1 MAGLGWPAIASPEK
15 CHAKNCRKSNL
26 GSIVAGTGPTSA
38 GFQPVST
45 ILELAMHLIPIL
57 AASTLLLA
65 GTAIAAAASSSRI
78 AETGAFLL
86 GNAHRCGVA
95 DERVVRAGKVI
106 RQLIVAASDDASKQ
120 TAAKSRFAEVFR
132 ASAHPEGDG
141 HAVIPPCKTVVMQ
154 FERLEQFRDH
164 AGTR

>member
-1 MAGLGWPAIASPEK
+1 M
-15 CHAKNCRKSNL
+15 
-26 GSIVAGTGPTSA
+26 
-38 GFQPVST
+38 
-45 ILELAMHLIPIL
+45 LELAMHLLPIF

-65 GTAIAAAASSSRI
+65 GTEIAAAASSSRI

-106 RQLIVAASDDASKQ
+106 RQLIVAAADDASEQ
-120 TAAKSRFAEVFR
+120 TAAKSRFAEIFR

-141 HAVIPPCKTVVMQ
+141 HALIPPCKTVLTQ
-154 FERLEQFRDH
+154 FERLEQFRDR
-164 AGTR
+164 ASLR